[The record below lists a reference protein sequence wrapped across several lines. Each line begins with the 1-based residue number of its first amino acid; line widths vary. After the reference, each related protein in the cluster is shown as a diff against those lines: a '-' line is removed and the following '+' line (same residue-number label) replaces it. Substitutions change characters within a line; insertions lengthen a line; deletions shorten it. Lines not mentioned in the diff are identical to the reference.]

1 MTDWTPRDFE
11 IDLSFLAAGSFQMTS
26 FADGPNADR
35 SGSDYKKSV
44 QSVDKTTKL
53 KIHLMGGGGF
63 AALLTP
69 ATR

>member
-1 MTDWTPRDFE
+1 
-11 IDLSFLAAGSFQMTS
+11 MTS

-35 SGSDYKKSV
+35 SGSDYKKVIQDIDQTS
-44 QSVDKTTKL
+44 KL

-63 AALLTP
+63 AARLTP